1 MNHVIAIGFSA
12 GGLDPLMEIVKSL
25 RPDMKAAVLIT
36 AHRSDDIK
44 EFYLVEVLSRIGLMP
59 VKMAEAGELIECGR
73 IYVFKPGY
81 HLIASPDGKIGL
93 TLGPKIEGF
102 RPSINELFRTVGET
116 FKKKSVGVVLSGCL
130 YDGTI
135 GLLALKK
142 NGGIS
147 IVQDLKEAEFPWM
160 PLSALQADGKIDY
173 VLKAKDIQTKLKEIA
188 HD

>member
-1 MNHVIAIGFSA
+1 MNNVIAIGFSA
-12 GGLDPLMEIVKSL
+12 GGLDPLREIVRSL
-25 RPDMKAAVLIT
+25 PSDMKASVLIT
-36 AHRSDDIK
+36 AHRSEDVQ
-44 EFYLVEVLSRIGLMP
+44 EFYLVEVLSGISLMP
-59 VKMAEAGELIECGR
+59 VKLAENGELIECGR

-81 HLIASPDGKIGL
+81 HLTATPYGKIGL

-116 FKKKSVGVVLSGCL
+116 FKKRSIGVVLSGCL

-142 NGGIS
+142 NGGTT
-147 IVQDLKEAEFPWM
+147 IVQDLEEAEFPWM

-173 VLKAKDIQTKLKEIA
+173 VLKAKDIENKLKEIA

>member
-1 MNHVIAIGFSA
+1 MNNVIAIGFSA
-12 GGLDPLMEIVKSL
+12 GGLDPLREIVRSL
-25 RPDMKAAVLIT
+25 PNDMKASVLIT
-36 AHRSDDIK
+36 AHRSIDVL
-44 EFYLVEVLSRIGLMP
+44 EFYLVDLLSIISRMQ
-59 VKMAEAGELIECGR
+59 VKMAENGEPIECGR

-81 HLIASPDGKIGL
+81 HLIATPDGKIGL

-135 GLLALKK
+135 GLIALKK
-142 NGGIS
+142 NGGTT

-160 PLSALQADGKIDY
+160 PLSAIEADGKIDY
-173 VLKAKDIQTKLKEIA
+173 ILKAKDIQNKLKEIA